1 MLRIAIC
8 DDEVRAR
15 DAMWMQLSKLLWEGS
30 EEVVY
35 DFSSGKSAVNWLRS
49 HPGEIDL
56 LFLDVEMEGM
66 NGMETAEQIREFE
79 ETLLIVFVTGYA
91 DYVFDG
97 YRVGA
102 LDYLMKPVQEERLA
116 AVLKRVREKM
126 YREDERSF
134 VVKNTEGT
142 YRFSHKDILY
152 FYSDRRKV
160 TLVTAGGEY
169 AFYDKLDAVEARL
182 GEDFVRIHQ
191 RYLVHADA
199 VSHIGGSSVEIGER
213 TLPVSRS
220 LRESAAVKL
229 AKAMLVELWAAG
241 GHGIF
246 GRRHGG
252 LYRRSGESPAD
263 ISCASSYY
271 MGLLLRQRMEE
282 DLHGTAFRQYSVCME
297 RHCR

>member
-15 DAMWMQLSKLLWEGS
+15 DALWMQLSKLLREGS

-102 LDYLMKPVQEERLA
+102 LDYL
-116 AVLKRVREKM
+116 
-126 YREDERSF
+126 
-134 VVKNTEGT
+134 KNTEGT

-213 TLPVSRS
+213 MLPVSRS

-229 AKAMLVELWAAG
+229 AKAMLKE
-241 GHGIF
+241 
-246 GRRHGG
+246 
-252 LYRRSGESPAD
+252 
-263 ISCASSYY
+263 
-271 MGLLLRQRMEE
+271 
-282 DLHGTAFRQYSVCME
+282 
-297 RHCR
+297 

>member
-15 DAMWMQLSKLLWEGS
+15 DALWMQLEKLLREGS

-35 DFSSGKSAVNWLRS
+35 DFSSGKSTVSWLKK

-66 NGMETAEQIREFE
+66 NGMETAKSIRQFDEN
-79 ETLLIVFVTGYA
+79 LLIVFVTGYA

-97 YRVGA
+97 YQVGA
-102 LDYLMKPVQEERLA
+102 LDYLMKPVREDRLE
-116 AVLKRVREKM
+116 AVLMRVREKM
-126 YREDERSF
+126 YREDARSF

-142 YRFSHKDILY
+142 YRFSLKDILY

-160 TLVTAGGEY
+160 ILVTAGGEY
-169 AFYDKLDAVEARL
+169 AFYDKLDAVEERL

-191 RYLVHADA
+191 RYLVRAGA
-199 VSHIGGSSVEIGER
+199 VSHIGSSSVEIGER

-220 LRESAAVKL
+220 LRETATMKL
-229 AKAMLVELWAAG
+229 AKAML
-241 GHGIF
+241 
-246 GRRHGG
+246 
-252 LYRRSGESPAD
+252 
-263 ISCASSYY
+263 
-271 MGLLLRQRMEE
+271 MG
-282 DLHGTAFRQYSVCME
+282 
-297 RHCR
+297 